1 MREGCRLSIRNGHLV
16 DPANGIDGRLDL
28 HVADGLVVAI
38 GDPPQGFTAERT
50 LDARGQVVC
59 PGLVDLCCR
68 LREPGWEHKATIGS
82 ETAAAAAGGVT
93 TLCCPPDT
101 RPIIDTPAVAQ
112 LVLQTAERAGRA
124 RVVPAGALTR
134 GLEGAQISEMAALKQ
149 AGCAVMSHGDRPI
162 RNTLVL
168 RRAMEYAA
176 TFGLTVFLHPE
187 DAYLRDQ
194 GCVHE
199 GRVST
204 RLGLPGIPEAAETVA
219 VARDLALAEQT
230 GARIHFRGLSS
241 GRATAMLLEAQAR
254 GLDVS
259 ADVSAHQLTLTEANV
274 EGFDSN
280 CHVIP
285 PLRTDADREAL
296 REAVRHGAISAI
308 CSDHQ
313 PHEADAKL
321 NPFPE
326 TAPGISAVETLLPL
340 TLRLVAEEKIDLT
353 TAIKR
358 LTVDPAEI
366 LDLPVGR
373 LDAGRTADVCIFDP
387 ETVWTAGT
395 DTLVSRG
402 HNTPFLGWELRGRV
416 TRTLLAGRLVFER
429 PEKVQ

>member
-1 MREGCRLSIRNGHLV
+1 MAEDSRLTIRNGRLI
-16 DPANGIDGRLDL
+16 DPANGIDDRLDL
-28 HVADGLVVAI
+28 HIADGLIVAV
-38 GDPPQGFTAERT
+38 GDPPLGFTADRT

-68 LREPGWEHKATIGS
+68 LREPGWEHKATIAS

-112 LVLQTAERAGRA
+112 LVLQTAERVGRA
-124 RVVPAGALTR
+124 RVVPAGALTQ
-134 GLEGAQISEMAALKQ
+134 GLEGEQISEMAALKQ
-149 AGCAVMSHGDRPI
+149 AGCAVMSHADRPI
-162 RNTLVL
+162 RNTLVQ

-241 GRATAMLLEAQAR
+241 ARAAAMLLEAQAR
-254 GLDVS
+254 GLKVS
-259 ADVSAHQLTLTEANV
+259 ADVSAHQLTLTETDV

-285 PLRTDADREAL
+285 PLRTAADREAL
-296 REAVRHGAISAI
+296 RAAVRGGEIAAI

-340 TLRLVAEEKIDLT
+340 SLRLVAEDKIELG

-358 LTVDPAEI
+358 LTLGPAEI
-366 LDLPVGR
+366 LGLPVGR
-373 LDAGRTADVCIFDP
+373 LDPGRPADVCIFDP
-387 ETVWTAGT
+387 DAVWTPEA
-395 DTLVSRG
+395 DTLLSRG
-402 HNTPFLGWELRGRV
+402 HNTPFLGWELRGQV
-416 TRTLLAGRLVFER
+416 TCTLLAGRLVFQR
-429 PEKVQ
+429 QGKAL

>member
-1 MREGCRLSIRNGHLV
+1 MREGSRLSIRNGRLV
-16 DPANGIDGRLDL
+16 DPANDIDDQLDVHIAEGL
-28 HVADGLVVAI
+28 IVAVGN
-38 GDPPQGFTAERT
+38 PPFGFTAERT

-101 RPIIDTPAVAQ
+101 RPVIDTPAVAQ
-112 LVLQTAERAGRA
+112 LVLQTAERVGRA
-124 RVVPAGALTR
+124 RVVPAGALTQ
-134 GLEGAQISEMAALKQ
+134 GLEGKQISEMAALRQ
-149 AGCAVMSHGDRPI
+149 AGCAVMSHADRPI
-162 RNTLVL
+162 LNTLVL

-187 DAYLRDQ
+187 DAHLRDQ

-241 GRATAMLLEAQAR
+241 ARATAMVLEAQSR
-254 GLDVS
+254 GLEVS
-259 ADVSAHQLTLTEANV
+259 ADVSAHHLTLTEADV

-280 CHVIP
+280 CHVMP
-285 PLRTDADREAL
+285 PLRTAADREAL
-296 REAVRHGAISAI
+296 REGVRRGEISAI

-321 NPFPE
+321 NPFPA

-340 TLRLVAEEKIDLT
+340 TLRLVAEEEVDLG

-358 LTVDPAEI
+358 LTVGPAEI
-366 LDLPVGR
+366 LGLPVGR
-373 LDAGRTADVCIFDP
+373 LDPGRNADVCIFDP
-387 ETVWTAGT
+387 EEAWTAAT
-395 DTLVSRG
+395 DILVSRG

-416 TRTLLAGRLVFER
+416 SRTLLAGRLVFER
-429 PEKVQ
+429 QGKV

>member
-1 MREGCRLSIRNGHLV
+1 MREGSRLSIRNGRLV
-16 DPANGIDGRLDL
+16 DPANGIDDQLDL
-28 HVADGLVVAI
+28 YIAEGLTVGI
-38 GDPPQGFTAERT
+38 GETPLGFTADRT

-112 LVLQTAERAGRA
+112 LVLQTAERVGRV
-124 RVVPAGALTR
+124 RVVPAGALTQ
-134 GLEGAQISEMAALKQ
+134 GLNGEQISEMAALKQ
-149 AGCAVMSHGDRPI
+149 AGCAVMSHADRPI
-162 RNTLVL
+162 RNTLVQ

-241 GRATAMLLEAQAR
+241 ARATSMLLEAQAR
-254 GLDVS
+254 GLEVS
-259 ADVSAHQLTLTEANV
+259 ADVSAHQLTLTEADV

-280 CHVIP
+280 CHLIP
-285 PLRTDADREAL
+285 PLRTVADREAL
-296 REAVRHGAISAI
+296 REAVRRGAISAI

-340 TLRLVAEEKIDLT
+340 TLRQVAEEKVDLG

-358 LTVDPAEI
+358 LTVGPAEI
-366 LDLPVGR
+366 LGLPIGR
-373 LDAGRTADVCIFDP
+373 LEPGRIADICIFDP
-387 ETVWTAGT
+387 DAVWTAGA
-395 DTLVSRG
+395 DTLLSRG
-402 HNTPFLGWELRGRV
+402 QNTPFLGWAFRGRV
-416 TRTLLAGRLVFER
+416 SWTLLAGRLVFER
-429 PEKVQ
+429 PGKTP

>member
-1 MREGCRLSIRNGHLV
+1 MREGSRLSIRNGRLV
-16 DPANGIDGRLDL
+16 DPANGIDDQLDL
-28 HVADGLVVAI
+28 YIAEGLTVGI
-38 GDPPQGFTAERT
+38 GETPLGFTADRT

-112 LVLQTAERAGRA
+112 LVLQTAERVGRV
-124 RVVPAGALTR
+124 RVVPAGALTQ
-134 GLEGAQISEMAALKQ
+134 GLNGEQISEMAALKQ
-149 AGCAVMSHGDRPI
+149 AGCAVMSHADRPI
-162 RNTLVL
+162 RNTLVQ

-241 GRATAMLLEAQAR
+241 ARATSMLLEAQAR
-254 GLDVS
+254 GLEVS
-259 ADVSAHQLTLTEANV
+259 ADVSAHQLTLTEADV

-280 CHVIP
+280 CHLIP
-285 PLRTDADREAL
+285 PLRTVADREAL
-296 REAVRHGAISAI
+296 REAVRRGAISAI

-340 TLRLVAEEKIDLT
+340 TLQQVAEEKVDLG

-358 LTVDPAEI
+358 LTVGPAEI
-366 LDLPVGR
+366 LGLPIGR
-373 LDAGRTADVCIFDP
+373 LEPGRIADICIFDP
-387 ETVWTAGT
+387 DAVWTAGA
-395 DTLVSRG
+395 DTLLSRG
-402 HNTPFLGWELRGRV
+402 HNTPFLGRTFRGRV
-416 TRTLLAGRLVFER
+416 NWTLLAGRLVFER
-429 PEKVQ
+429 PGKTL